1 MASEMMV
8 IQHCCEGLLR
18 FIIPDDTVTI
28 DMEIMTLKSI
38 YIFKQDKNTSEK
50 TFIPWSED
58 NKPPSS
64 FLKRVRE
71 TQRKNSKEFLKT
83 VLVQELQPILG
94 PNIFVHVQI

>member
-8 IQHCCEGLLR
+8 IQHGCEGLLR
-18 FIIPDDTVTI
+18 FIVPDYTVTV
-28 DMEIMTLKSI
+28 DMEIMTLKGIQILSKI
-38 YIFKQDKNTSEK
+38 RTPVKK

-71 TQRKNSKEFLKT
+71 TQKNTSKEFLES
-83 VLVQELQPILG
+83 VLDQEY
-94 PNIFVHVQI
+94 